1 MRLALFTVIT
11 SRRDLWRSN
20 SHRVWLILWLLGVVA
35 SYTPYGFIHLLLL
48 IAAHGALRF
57 FDFAATIET
66 SDRRTAQRFAQ
77 PHRNVRSPP
86 IGLGA
91 NHNCQA
97 MSD

>member
-57 FDFAATIET
+57 FDFCGDDRSIGSPDCAAFRAIASQCTVAADWTWRE
-66 SDRRTAQRFAQ
+66 
-77 PHRNVRSPP
+77 P
-86 IGLGA
+86 
-91 NHNCQA
+91 
-97 MSD
+97 